1 MPTIF
6 RGPPLRA
13 AAAAAVI
20 AAGLAAGG
28 SAMAAPDEI
37 EIYQE
42 EQQPPGRFG
51 LELHNNYVA
60 SGDPRPAYPG
70 AQASGGAYRLT
81 PELAFGLAPG
91 WEAGVLAPATVD
103 RTGKMAVG
111 GLKARVR
118 YLDAPEGRRWY
129 WGANLELGRVAR
141 RFEEEPW
148 TGEFRLIYGVAAG
161 RWRFAVNPVL
171 EWSFDGGDAELEL
184 ASKAAYRLGER
195 FAVGLESYNELG
207 PARRLG
213 GLDGREQM
221 LYAAVDAE
229 LGGAALNLG
238 VGRGLTGAS
247 DRWVLKAVVDL
258 DLR

>member
-1 MPTIF
+1 MPTVF

-28 SAMAAPDEI
+28 PAVAAPDEI
-37 EIYQE
+37 EVYQD
-42 EQQPPGRFG
+42 EQRAPGRFG

-60 SGDPRPAYPG
+60 LGDPRPAYPG
-70 AQASGGAYRLT
+70 AQASDGAYRLT

-103 RTGKMAVG
+103 RTGKAAVG

-118 YLDAPEGRRWY
+118 YLDAPETRRWY
-129 WGANLELGRVAR
+129 WGANLEAGRSAR
-141 RFEEEPW
+141 RFEDEPW
-148 TGEFRLIYGVAAG
+148 TGELRLIYGTEAG
-161 RWRFAVNPVL
+161 RWRFAVNPIL
-171 EWSFDGGDAELEL
+171 EWSFGAGAAELEL

-195 FAVGLESYNELG
+195 FAIGLESYNALG
-207 PARRLG
+207 RLRRPG
-213 GLDGREQM
+213 GFGGREQM
-221 LYAAVDAE
+221 LYAALDAE

-247 DRWVLKAVVDL
+247 DHWVLKAVLDL